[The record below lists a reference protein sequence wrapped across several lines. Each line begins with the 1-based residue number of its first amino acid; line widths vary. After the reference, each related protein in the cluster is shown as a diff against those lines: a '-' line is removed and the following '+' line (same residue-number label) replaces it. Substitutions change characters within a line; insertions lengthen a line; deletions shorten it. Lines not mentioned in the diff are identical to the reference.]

1 MSYSV
6 TKTQPI
12 PRAFKDLQ
20 LIETKALPAAA
31 ANNST
36 DAIDLQQTVVGVNLD
51 DVDVELSVPATPA
64 LVDDK
69 TITFTFQ
76 DSANGTNFDP
86 IAGLA
91 TVVTTGAASAGAAA
105 VKRIVKLPPSTRQ
118 YIRVNAAVL
127 TAGGDNT
134 AVSYSLALLF

>member
-51 DVDVELSVPATPA
+51 AVDVQLSVPATPSLA
-64 LVDDK
+64 NAT

-76 DSANGTNFDP
+76 DSANGTDFDA

-91 TVVTTGAASAGAAA
+91 TLVTTGAGGVGAAA

-118 YIRVNAAVL
+118 FLRVNAAVL
-127 TAGGDNT
+127 TGAGDNT